1 MQVSVRNILLA
12 GLTGLL
18 CACSAPDV
26 QRVYGRYVPERKDDF
41 AWENEFA
48 AYRMYGPELAKYE
61 NPSNGID
68 IFMKNTPAF
77 VIDTFFYYYTTE
89 ERPYHVQ
96 HGYGFDGYKVA
107 HTPGMGGVAA
117 WVDSTVYVGGPYDT
131 WEIIEQTNTL
141 FKFRLHYDSLNI
153 AGNILQED
161 ITITCESG
169 KALNKAEVVVSG
181 TSDIPFCLGAGLW
194 LHDSIGEWDCADG
207 LVTYTENAMSDPGAV
222 RLNKKWYDIDYLGE
236 THEAIYVQGKDKILM
251 PGNVLVIG
259 GEYTLGDTLTY
270 YFGGCWSGWT
280 DGEMSFPTHADWKQY
295 ISEQI
300 KQLK

>member
-1 MQVSVRNILLA
+1 MKQLQSILYF
-12 GLTGLL
+12 GLMGLL
-18 CACSAPDV
+18 SACSAPEV

-77 VIDTFFYYYTTE
+77 VIDTFFHYYTTE
-89 ERPYHVQ
+89 DRPYHVQ

-107 HTPGMGGVAA
+107 HTPGIGGVAA
-117 WVDSTVYVGGPYDT
+117 WIDSTIYVGGPYST
-131 WEIIEQTNTL
+131 WEIIEQNNNL

-153 AGNILQED
+153 AGDILQED
-161 ITITCESG
+161 ITVTCEAG
-169 KALNKAEVVVSG
+169 KVLNKAEVVLSG
-181 TSDIPFCLGAGLW
+181 QTDKHFCLGAGLW
-194 LHDSIGEWDCADG
+194 LHDSIGTWHFADG
-207 LVTYTENAMSDPGAV
+207 LLTYTENAMSDPGAV

-236 THEAIYVQGKDKILM
+236 THEAIYVPNQQMVSL
-251 PGNVLVIG
+251 PGNVFAIG
-259 GEYTLGDTLTY
+259 SEYTIGDTLTY

-280 DGEMSFPTHADWKQY
+280 DGTLSFPTHEEWNRY
-295 ISEQI
+295 INEQS
-300 KQLK
+300 KKLY